1 MSFNGH
7 TGDVMSV
14 SLGPDQNSFVSGA
27 CDSSAKVNT
36 TTIACYATRTFNY
49 YSRIAFFTRFSFIDA
64 ALGYQ
69 EWCVQTDFYRT

>member
-1 MSFNGH
+1 
-7 TGDVMSV
+7 MSV

-36 TTIACYATRTFNY
+36 TSIVVTLHMTIILEQLFKLTFLFVN
-49 YSRIAFFTRFSFIDA
+49 T